1 MPIALVFFAIA
12 GLIALLGVGILIAR
26 GVVGAARLR
35 GAGRIVAYA
44 NLLCAVLGVVALVVL
59 AQGGGP
65 RAMAWII
72 LVMGQGAL
80 GFFTYAAFH
89 QVSSGSADGA
99 SEPDPQ
105 A

>member
-1 MPIALVFFAIA
+1 MSIALIFFSVAGVVALA
-12 GLIALLGVGILIAR
+12 GLGVLVGK
-26 GVVGAARLR
+26 GVVGATRLR
-35 GAGRIVAYA
+35 GIGRLVAFA
-44 NLLCAVLGVVALVVL
+44 NLACAALGVVVLVVL

-89 QVSSGSADGA
+89 QQSSPA
-99 SEPDPQ
+99 SDPQ
-105 A
+105 PE